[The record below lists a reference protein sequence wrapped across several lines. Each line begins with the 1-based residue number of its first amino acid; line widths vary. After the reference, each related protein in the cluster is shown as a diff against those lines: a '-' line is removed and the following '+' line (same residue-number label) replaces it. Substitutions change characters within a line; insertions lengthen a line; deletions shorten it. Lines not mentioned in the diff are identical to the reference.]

1 MATFAK
7 DRFGSGLSFVF
18 PMPEDAGSPVDLSR
32 TPAKAGAFAQSIG
45 RRGLM
50 IAGGVAAF
58 VALAVWG
65 GNWFFVGRHMVTTD
79 NAYVRADIS
88 LISPQVEGY
97 VRAIPAAENQSVHA
111 GDVLVEI
118 DPTDYQA
125 RLAAARAALAEA
137 EGARAS
143 QQAGRALAS
152 ADVARYRPL
161 AERGLLSPARM
172 QQLEIQ
178 ARQAGGGAAAAEAS
192 VEAARAQLAQAE
204 LDLQRTTIRA
214 PIDGVVGDRQ
224 VQLGQLVRVG
234 APLMSVVPLQSVYVV
249 ANFKET
255 QIENFRAGQ
264 PVTIRAD
271 VAHSLRLHG
280 VVDSIAPASGSE
292 FSIIPT
298 DTATGNFTKIVQ
310 RVPVRIRLDPGQE
323 GLDLLR
329 PGLSATVT
337 VDTRG

>member
-1 MATFAK
+1 
-7 DRFGSGLSFVF
+7 
-18 PMPEDAGSPVDLSR
+18 MPDDAGIRLDAAR
-32 TPAKAGAFAQSIG
+32 ATAKVRAMAQTVG

-50 IAGGVAAF
+50 IAGGAIAF
-58 VALAVWG
+58 VVLAIWG
-65 GNWFFVGRHMVTTD
+65 GNWFFVGRHMVSTE

-88 LISPQVEGY
+88 LISPQVQGY
-97 VRAIPAAENQSVHA
+97 VRAIPTAENQSVHA

-125 RLAAARAALAEA
+125 RVAAARAALAEA

-143 QQAGRALAS
+143 QHAGRALAS
-152 ADVARYRPL
+152 ADVERYRPL

-178 ARQAGGGAAAAEAS
+178 ARQAGGGAAAADAA

-204 LDLQRTTIRA
+204 LDLSRTTIRA

-224 VQLGQLVRVG
+224 VQLGQLVRPG

-255 QIENFRAGQ
+255 QIENFRPGQ
-264 PVTIRAD
+264 SVTIRPD
-271 VAHSLRLHG
+271 IAHDLRLHG
-280 VVDSIAPASGSE
+280 TVDSLAPASGSE

-323 GLDLLR
+323 GLELLR
-329 PGLSATVT
+329 PGLSASVT
-337 VDTRG
+337 VDTRE

>member
-1 MATFAK
+1 
-7 DRFGSGLSFVF
+7 
-18 PMPEDAGSPVDLSR
+18 MPDDAGIRLDAAR
-32 TPAKAGAFAQSIG
+32 ATAKVRAMAQTVG

-50 IAGGVAAF
+50 IAGGAIAF
-58 VALAVWG
+58 VVLAIWG
-65 GNWFFVGRHMVTTD
+65 GNWFFVGRHMVSTE

-88 LISPQVEGY
+88 LISPQVQGY

-125 RLAAARAALAEA
+125 RVAAARAALAEA

-143 QQAGRALAS
+143 QHAGRALAS
-152 ADVARYRPL
+152 ADVERYRPL

-178 ARQAGGGAAAAEAS
+178 ARQAGGGAAAADAA

-204 LDLQRTTIRA
+204 LDLSRTTIRA

-224 VQLGQLVRVG
+224 VQLGQLVRPG

-255 QIENFRAGQ
+255 QIENFRPGQ
-264 PVTIRAD
+264 SVTIRPD
-271 VAHSLRLHG
+271 IAHNLRLHG
-280 VVDSIAPASGSE
+280 TVDSLAPASGSE

-323 GLDLLR
+323 GLELLR
-329 PGLSATVT
+329 PGLSASVT
-337 VDTRG
+337 VDTRE

>member
-1 MATFAK
+1 
-7 DRFGSGLSFVF
+7 
-18 PMPEDAGSPVDLSR
+18 MPDDAGFRVDAARATAKVRAMANSPL
-32 TPAKAGAFAQSIG
+32 G

-50 IAGGVAAF
+50 IAGGAVLF
-58 VALAVWG
+58 VLVALWG
-65 GNWFFVGRHMVTTD
+65 GNWFFVGRYLVSTD

-118 DPTDYQA
+118 EPSDYQS
-125 RLAAARAALAEA
+125 RLDAARAALAEA
-137 EGARAS
+137 QGDRAS

-178 ARQAGGGAAAAEAS
+178 ARQAGGGAAAAD
-192 VEAARAQLAQAE
+192 AAVQVAQAQLVQAE
-204 LDLQRTTIRA
+204 LDLERTTIRA

-224 VQLGQLVRVG
+224 VQLGQLVRSG
-234 APLMSVVPLQSVYVV
+234 APLMSVVPLQSVYIV

-255 QIENFRAGQ
+255 QIESFRPGQ
-264 PVTIRAD
+264 AVTIRPD
-271 VAHSLRLHG
+271 VAHSLRLRG
-280 VVDSIAPASGSE
+280 TVDSLAPASGSE

-310 RVPVRIRLDPGQE
+310 RVPVRIRIEPGQE
-323 GLDLLR
+323 GLELLR
-329 PGLSATVT
+329 PGLSASVT
-337 VDTRG
+337 VDTRR